1 MNYSNGLKIKWVDVD
16 SETCNINLN
25 DLKEKITEKTKALI
39 FVHWGGSPVDLGK
52 VKEIQQY
59 TEEKFGFKLQVIED
73 SAHAFGAEYNGSK
86 IGTHGN
92 IGVFS
97 LQAIKHLTTGDGG
110 LIFLPNRELYE
121 RAKLLRW
128 YGIDREKR
136 SNGKDFRME
145 SDIPEWGY
153 KFHMNDI
160 NATIGLSNLPYMN
173 GNLEKIR
180 DNAKFYDRELS
191 GLNGVEICLQV
202 PNSVSAYWL
211 YTIKIKNKIKFIE
224 FMKNKNIMVSQVHN
238 RNDKHS
244 CVKDFQVQL
253 PVLDRI
259 EDKIVCIPVGWWIT
273 EIDRKY
279 IVECVSEFVGNL

>member
-1 MNYSNGLKIKWVDVD
+1 
-16 SETCNINLN
+16 
-25 DLKEKITEKTKALI
+25 
-39 FVHWGGSPVDLGK
+39 
-52 VKEIQQY
+52 
-59 TEEKFGFKLQVIED
+59 
-73 SAHAFGAEYNGSK
+73 
-86 IGTHGN
+86 
-92 IGVFS
+92 
-97 LQAIKHLTTGDGG
+97 
-110 LIFLPNRELYE
+110 
-121 RAKLLRW
+121 
-128 YGIDREKR
+128 
-136 SNGKDFRME
+136 ME